1 MYKDWREMKVFKPS
15 LIFRFFPCIYRG
27 CLKYRGSI
35 FHLYEKMANEI
46 AKQEFLFVLP
56 EYIYSNRILLNY
68 KDTFLLIINS
78 YLFLLFRSHY
88 RFIIVEL
95 DMFIYFLSHMIRLWC
110 AYFDCEN
117 MCYIRISDSGT
128 LIIMFFLFFAIFSWM
143 KNIR

>member
-1 MYKDWREMKVFKPS
+1 
-15 LIFRFFPCIYRG
+15 
-27 CLKYRGSI
+27 
-35 FHLYEKMANEI
+35 MANEI

-95 DMFIYFLSHMIRLWC
+95 DMFIYFLSHMIRL
-110 AYFDCEN
+110 
-117 MCYIRISDSGT
+117 
-128 LIIMFFLFFAIFSWM
+128 
-143 KNIR
+143 